1 MTFSSKKDHTY
12 YGGQKQDKKTGFLYS
27 YDSDGFFSGD
37 TLNDTGQTAK
47 FCVKEIDFEWGDTA
61 SDQDVY
67 LSLRQLKNK
76 MFY

>member
-47 FCVKEIDFEWGDTA
+47 FCVKEIDFEWGGT
-61 SDQDVY
+61 
-67 LSLRQLKNK
+67 LLRTKTCI
-76 MFY
+76 YR